1 MPLLGSVDI
10 PFTNS
15 TKVAND
21 AIETARN
28 SEIVANEAL
37 EQSEVAKQAANQAMT
52 SANGK
57 NTNYYGEEDPV
68 NPKVGDLWFKPSTD
82 GTVTPLQFD
91 GGTTWLSITDSI
103 AQAAKD
109 LVDSWTASDGSSM
122 NGAKLDGASIS
133 EEKMKWSTHLIF

>member
-1 MPLLGSVDI
+1 MPLTGSVDI

-21 AIETARN
+21 AVETAEN
-28 SEIVANEAL
+28 SEVLAFEARNKA
-37 EQSEVAKQAANQAMT
+37 EAAQAAANTALT

-57 NTNYYGEEDPV
+57 NTNYYDKSPPE
-68 NPKVGDLWFKPSTD
+68 NPKGGDLWFKPSDD
-82 GTVTPLQFD
+82 GSVTPLQFN
-91 GGTTWLSITDSI
+91 GTTWLSVTDAI

-109 LVDSWTASDGSSM
+109 IVDSWTAPDGTSM
-122 NGAKLDGASIS
+122 NGAKIDGASIS